1 MANRFHSDIRHSDIQ
16 QTEAKP
22 PHGLPTPV
30 SPAPDKEK
38 KPPFKGA
45 AGPTGSG
52 YPKIYT
58 KVKAHVKSEG
68 I

>member
-1 MANRFHSDIRHSDIQ
+1 MSNKFHSDIQ
-16 QTEAKP
+16 QTQEKP

-38 KPPFKGA
+38 KPPYKGA
-45 AGPTGSG
+45 VGPTGSG
-52 YPKIYT
+52 YPKIYS
-58 KVKAHVKSEG
+58 KVKAHVQSDG